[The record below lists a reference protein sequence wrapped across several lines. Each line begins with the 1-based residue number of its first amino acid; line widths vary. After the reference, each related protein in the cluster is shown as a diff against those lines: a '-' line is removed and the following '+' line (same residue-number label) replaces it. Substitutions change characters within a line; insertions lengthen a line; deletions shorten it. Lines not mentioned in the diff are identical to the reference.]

1 MHVSIAGAS
10 SRGTIRSPTVSRAAG
25 VPRLAA
31 IHTVPFV
38 SGATP
43 AASRDP
49 GGATGVSLVSRKRS
63 MPVGVPIQR
72 LPSRSYRAVTM
83 RLPLMPAERENG
95 MVSALG
101 RTVSVFPTFWPRGE
115 SQRRTSRPDVP
126 MATTG
131 VSRDQVRE

>member
-31 IHTVPFV
+31 THTVPFV

-43 AASRDP
+43 AASRYP
-49 GGATGVSLVSRKRS
+49 GGAIGVSLVSRNRS

-72 LPSRSYRAVTM
+72 LPSRSYRAATT
-83 RLPLMPAERENG
+83 RFPLMPAERENG
-95 MVSALG
+95 VVSALG
-101 RTVSVFPTFWPRGE
+101 GTASVFPALSAKG
-115 SQRRTSRPDVP
+115 
-126 MATTG
+126 
-131 VSRDQVRE
+131 